1 MKILDMGM
9 EEFRD
14 IFISAIVLTFVFS
27 YPDFLSNPSLIL
39 ISALAILTGFIF
51 HEIAHRS
58 VARKFGCYAH
68 YRAWPEG
75 LVFAV
80 LLAIITG
87 GNFVF
92 AAPGA
97 VMIYPKRLLY
107 FGYARISR
115 KESGLI
121 ALSGP
126 ATNAALALILIFIN
140 MIYPNFAFA
149 HAARINAWLGI
160 FNMVPFPPLDG
171 SKVME
176 WDKRI
181 WLLLAA
187 VLGLVWFSLP

>member
-1 MKILDMGM
+1 MRILDIGKG
-9 EEFRD
+9 EFRD
-14 IFISAIVLTFVFS
+14 IFVSAVVLTFVFS
-27 YPDFLSNPSLIL
+27 YPDFLAQPSLIL

-75 LVFAV
+75 LMFAV

-97 VMIYPKRLLY
+97 VMIEPKRLLH

-121 ALSGP
+121 SLSGP
-126 ATNAALALILIFIN
+126 ATNAALALVLILINSF
-140 MIYPNFAFA
+140 YPDSAFQY
-149 HAARINAWLGI
+149 AARINAWLGI
-160 FNMVPFPPLDG
+160 FNMIPFPPLDG

-176 WDKRI
+176 WDKTA
-181 WLLLAA
+181 WLALAA
-187 VLGLVWFSLP
+187 ILGLAWVFLT